1 MKMANNLRFSS
12 FPLIIFLF
20 IGTVLFG
27 TNKLPADEVVK
38 KIRSS
43 ILAPEGHR
51 FDVLWTYEYDDD
63 IWTGEGI
70 MKILGRDY
78 LKLTLDYQQILIKF
92 DTLFTRYEKT
102 DQVVADWFDR
112 NDPANFFS
120 ILLGEMPGFVVN
132 EVVDLSETQIAVTL
146 RAETMVGFD
155 TLRMIVNRETWL
167 PVSMSAEA
175 GEDIRVEV
183 QIKEAAPL
191 TNPLELANEKLTGSE
206 FIDLRE

>member
-1 MKMANNLRFSS
+1 MANNLRFSS

-27 TNKLPADEVVK
+27 ANKLPADEVVK

>member
-1 MKMANNLRFSS
+1 MTNNIRVTLLFLITFFITDNFLQSDDALLPNEVISQIKSALLSS
-12 FPLIIFLF
+12 DGNNF
-20 IGTVLFG
+20 
-27 TNKLPADEVVK
+27 EVV
-38 KIRSS
+38 
-43 ILAPEGHR
+43 
-51 FDVLWTYEYDDD
+51 WTYEYDGDF
-63 IWTGEGI
+63 WTGDGR

-78 LKLTLDYQQILIKF
+78 LRLDLDYQQILIKH
-92 DTLFTRYEKT
+92 DTLFTRYEET

-112 NDPANFFS
+112 TDPANFFS

-132 EVVDLSETQIAVTL
+132 EMVDLSDTQIAVTL

-155 TLRMIVNRETWL
+155 TLRMIVDRGTWL

-183 QIKEAAPL
+183 QIKKAAPL

>member
-51 FDVLWTYEYDDD
+51 FDVLWTYQYGDD

>member
-1 MKMANNLRFSS
+1 MANNLRFSS

-27 TNKLPADEVVK
+27 TNKLPTDEVVK

>member
-1 MKMANNLRFSS
+1 MANNFRVTLLFLITFFITDNFLQSDDALLPNEVISQIKSALLSS
-12 FPLIIFLF
+12 DGNNF
-20 IGTVLFG
+20 
-27 TNKLPADEVVK
+27 EVV
-38 KIRSS
+38 
-43 ILAPEGHR
+43 
-51 FDVLWTYEYDDD
+51 WTYEYDGDF
-63 IWTGEGI
+63 WTGDGS

-78 LKLTLDYQQILIKF
+78 LRLDLDYQQILIKH
-92 DTLFTRYEKT
+92 DTLFTRYEET

-112 NDPANFFS
+112 TNPANFFS

>member
-1 MKMANNLRFSS
+1 MMMANNFRVTLLFLITFFITDNFLQSDDALLPNDVLSQIKSALLSS
-12 FPLIIFLF
+12 DGNNF
-20 IGTVLFG
+20 
-27 TNKLPADEVVK
+27 EVV
-38 KIRSS
+38 
-43 ILAPEGHR
+43 
-51 FDVLWTYEYDDD
+51 WTYEYDGDF
-63 IWTGEGI
+63 WTGDGR

-78 LKLTLDYQQILIKF
+78 LRLDLDYQQILIKH
-92 DTLFTRYEKT
+92 DTLFTRYEET

-112 NDPANFFS
+112 TDPANFFS
-120 ILLGEMPGFVVN
+120 ILLGEMPGFFED
-132 EVVDLSETQIAVTL
+132 EVEILSEMQIAVTL

-155 TLRMIVNRETWL
+155 TLRMIVDRGTWL

-191 TNPLELANEKLTGSE
+191 TNPLELVNEKLTGSE

>member
-1 MKMANNLRFSS
+1 MANNLRFSS

-112 NDPANFFS
+112 TDPANFFS
-120 ILLGEMPGFVVN
+120 ILLGEMPGFFED
-132 EVVDLSETQIAVTL
+132 EVEILSEMQIAVTL
-146 RAETMVGFD
+146 RSETMVGFE

-167 PVSMSAEA
+167 PNSITAEA
-175 GEDIRVEV
+175 GEDIRVNV
-183 QIKEAAPL
+183 QIRETAPL
-191 TNPLELANEKLTGSE
+191 ANPLELTGGVLTGSE

>member
-1 MKMANNLRFSS
+1 MANNLRFSS

-146 RAETMVGFD
+146 RAETMVGFE

-191 TNPLELANEKLTGSE
+191 TNPLELVNEKLTGSE

>member
-1 MKMANNLRFSS
+1 MANNLRFSS

-27 TNKLPADEVVK
+27 ANKLPADEVVK

-63 IWTGEGI
+63 IWPGEGI

-120 ILLGEMPGFVVN
+120 ILLGEMPGFFED
-132 EVVDLSETQIAVTL
+132 EVEILSEMQIAVTL
-146 RAETMVGFD
+146 RSETMVGFE

-167 PVSMSAEA
+167 PNSITAEA
-175 GEDIRVEV
+175 GEDIRVNV
-183 QIKEAAPL
+183 QIRETAPL
-191 TNPLELANEKLTGSE
+191 ANPLELTGGVLTGSE

>member
-1 MKMANNLRFSS
+1 MANNLRFSS

-120 ILLGEMPGFVVN
+120 ILLGEMPGFFED
-132 EVVDLSETQIAVTL
+132 EVEILSEMQIAVTL
-146 RAETMVGFD
+146 RSETMVGFE

-167 PVSMSAEA
+167 PNSITAEA
-175 GEDIRVEV
+175 GEDIRVNV
-183 QIKEAAPL
+183 QIRETAPL
-191 TNPLELANEKLTGSE
+191 ANPLELTGGVLTGSE

>member
-1 MKMANNLRFSS
+1 MTNNIRVTLLFLITFFITDNFLQSDDALLPNDVLSQIKSALLSS
-12 FPLIIFLF
+12 DGNNF
-20 IGTVLFG
+20 
-27 TNKLPADEVVK
+27 EVV
-38 KIRSS
+38 
-43 ILAPEGHR
+43 
-51 FDVLWTYEYDDD
+51 WTYEYDGDF
-63 IWTGEGI
+63 WTGDGR

-78 LKLTLDYQQILIKF
+78 LRLDLDYQQILIKH
-92 DTLFTRYEKT
+92 DTLFTRYEET

-132 EVVDLSETQIAVTL
+132 EMVDLSETQIAVTL

>member
-1 MKMANNLRFSS
+1 MANNLRFSS

-43 ILAPEGHR
+43 ILAPEGYR

-78 LKLTLDYQQILIKF
+78 LRLDLDYQQILIKH
-92 DTLFTRYEKT
+92 DTLFTRYEET

-112 NDPANFFS
+112 TDPANFFS

-191 TNPLELANEKLTGSE
+191 ANPLELTGGVLTGSE

>member
-1 MKMANNLRFSS
+1 
-12 FPLIIFLF
+12 
-20 IGTVLFG
+20 
-27 TNKLPADEVVK
+27 
-38 KIRSS
+38 
-43 ILAPEGHR
+43 
-51 FDVLWTYEYDDD
+51 
-63 IWTGEGI
+63 
-70 MKILGRDY
+70 
-78 LKLTLDYQQILIKF
+78 
-92 DTLFTRYEKT
+92 
-102 DQVVADWFDR
+102 
-112 NDPANFFS
+112 
-120 ILLGEMPGFVVN
+120 MPGFVVN

-146 RAETMVGFD
+146 RAETMVGFE

>member
-1 MKMANNLRFSS
+1 MANNFRVTLLFLITFFITDNFLQSDDALLPNEVISQIKSALLSS
-12 FPLIIFLF
+12 DGNNF
-20 IGTVLFG
+20 
-27 TNKLPADEVVK
+27 EVV
-38 KIRSS
+38 
-43 ILAPEGHR
+43 
-51 FDVLWTYEYDDD
+51 WTYEYDGDF
-63 IWTGEGI
+63 WTGDGS

-78 LKLTLDYQQILIKF
+78 LRLDLDYQQILIKH
-92 DTLFTRYEKT
+92 DTLFTRYEET

-112 NDPANFFS
+112 TNPANFFS

-191 TNPLELANEKLTGSE
+191 TNPLELANEKLTGSQ

>member
-1 MKMANNLRFSS
+1 MANNLRFSS

-78 LKLTLDYQQILIKF
+78 LKLTLDYQQILIKH
-92 DTLFTRYEKT
+92 DTLFTRYEET
-102 DQVVADWFDR
+102 DQMVADWFDR
-112 NDPANFFS
+112 SDPANFFS
-120 ILLGEMPGFVVN
+120 ILLGEMPGFFED
-132 EVVDLSETQIAVTL
+132 EVEILSEMQIAVTL
-146 RAETMVGFD
+146 RAETMVGFE

-167 PVSMSAEA
+167 PNSITAEA
-175 GEDIRVEV
+175 GEDIRVNV
-183 QIKEAAPL
+183 QIRETAPL
-191 TNPLELANEKLTGSE
+191 ANPLELTGGVLTGSE

>member
-1 MKMANNLRFSS
+1 MANNLRFSS

-120 ILLGEMPGFVVN
+120 ILLGEMPGFFEDKV
-132 EVVDLSETQIAVTL
+132 EILSEMQIAVTL
-146 RAETMVGFD
+146 RSETMVGFE

-167 PVSMSAEA
+167 PNSITAEA
-175 GEDIRVEV
+175 GEDIRVNV
-183 QIKEAAPL
+183 QIRETAPL
-191 TNPLELANEKLTGSE
+191 ANPLELTGGVLTGSE

>member
-1 MKMANNLRFSS
+1 MANNFRVTLLFLITFFITDNFLQSDDALLPNEVISQIKSALLSS
-12 FPLIIFLF
+12 DGNNF
-20 IGTVLFG
+20 
-27 TNKLPADEVVK
+27 EVV
-38 KIRSS
+38 
-43 ILAPEGHR
+43 
-51 FDVLWTYEYDDD
+51 WTYEYDGDF
-63 IWTGEGI
+63 WTGDGR

-78 LKLTLDYQQILIKF
+78 LRLDLDYQQILIKY

-112 NDPANFFS
+112 TDPANFFS

-191 TNPLELANEKLTGSE
+191 ANPLELTGGVLTGSE

>member
-1 MKMANNLRFSS
+1 MANNLRFSS

-43 ILAPEGHR
+43 ILTPEGHR

-120 ILLGEMPGFVVN
+120 ILLGEMPGFFED
-132 EVVDLSETQIAVTL
+132 EVEILSEMQIAVTL
-146 RAETMVGFD
+146 RSETMVGFE

-167 PVSMSAEA
+167 PNSITAEA
-175 GEDIRVEV
+175 GEDIRVNV
-183 QIKEAAPL
+183 QIRETAPL
-191 TNPLELANEKLTGSE
+191 ANPLELTGGVLTGSE

>member
-1 MKMANNLRFSS
+1 MANNLRFSS

-43 ILAPEGHR
+43 ILAPKGHR

-120 ILLGEMPGFVVN
+120 ILLGEMPGFFED
-132 EVVDLSETQIAVTL
+132 EVEILSEMQIAVTL
-146 RAETMVGFD
+146 RSETMVGFE

-167 PVSMSAEA
+167 PNSITAEA
-175 GEDIRVEV
+175 GEDIRVNV
-183 QIKEAAPL
+183 QIRETAPL
-191 TNPLELANEKLTGSE
+191 ANPLELTGGVLTGSE

>member
-1 MKMANNLRFSS
+1 MANNLRFSS

-78 LKLTLDYQQILIKF
+78 LRLDLDYQQILIKH
-92 DTLFTRYEKT
+92 DTLFTRYEET

-112 NDPANFFS
+112 TDPANFFS
-120 ILLGEMPGFVVN
+120 ILLGEMPGFFED
-132 EVVDLSETQIAVTL
+132 EVEILSEMQIAVTL
-146 RAETMVGFD
+146 RSETMVGFE

-167 PVSMSAEA
+167 PNSITAEA
-175 GEDIRVEV
+175 GEDIRVNV
-183 QIKEAAPL
+183 QIRETAPL
-191 TNPLELANEKLTGSE
+191 ANPLELTGGVLTGSE

>member
-1 MKMANNLRFSS
+1 MANNLRFSS

-155 TLRMIVNRETWL
+155 TLRMIVDRGTWL
-167 PVSMSAEA
+167 PNSITAEA
-175 GEDIRVEV
+175 GEDIRVNV
-183 QIKEAAPL
+183 QIRETAPL
-191 TNPLELANEKLTGSE
+191 ANPLELNGGVLTGSE
-206 FIDLRE
+206 FLDLTE

>member
-1 MKMANNLRFSS
+1 MANNFRVTLLFLITFFITDNFLQSDDALLPNEVISQIKSALLSS
-12 FPLIIFLF
+12 DGNNF
-20 IGTVLFG
+20 
-27 TNKLPADEVVK
+27 EVV
-38 KIRSS
+38 
-43 ILAPEGHR
+43 
-51 FDVLWTYEYDDD
+51 WTYEYDGDF
-63 IWTGEGI
+63 WTGDGS

-78 LKLTLDYQQILIKF
+78 LRLDLDYQQILIKH
-92 DTLFTRYEKT
+92 DTLFTRYEET

-112 NDPANFFS
+112 TNPANFFS

-183 QIKEAAPL
+183 QIKEAALL
-191 TNPLELANEKLTGSE
+191 TNPLELANEKLTGSQ

>member
-1 MKMANNLRFSS
+1 MANNLRFSS

-27 TNKLPADEVVK
+27 ANKLPADEVVK

-120 ILLGEMPGFVVN
+120 ILLGEMPGFFED
-132 EVVDLSETQIAVTL
+132 EVEILSEMQIAVTL
-146 RAETMVGFD
+146 RSETMVGFE

-167 PVSMSAEA
+167 PNSITAEA
-175 GEDIRVEV
+175 GEDIRVNV
-183 QIKEAAPL
+183 QIRETAPL
-191 TNPLELANEKLTGSE
+191 ANPLELTGGVLTGSE

>member
-1 MKMANNLRFSS
+1 MANNLRFSS

-120 ILLGEMPGFVVN
+120 ILLGEMPGFFED
-132 EVVDLSETQIAVTL
+132 EVEILSEMQIAVTL
-146 RAETMVGFD
+146 RAETMVGFE

-167 PVSMSAEA
+167 PNSITAEA
-175 GEDIRVEV
+175 GEDIRVNV
-183 QIKEAAPL
+183 QIRETAPL
-191 TNPLELANEKLTGSE
+191 ANPLELTGGVLTGSE

>member
-1 MKMANNLRFSS
+1 MANNFRVTLLFLITFFITDNFLQSDDALLPNDVLSQIKSALLSS
-12 FPLIIFLF
+12 DGNNF
-20 IGTVLFG
+20 
-27 TNKLPADEVVK
+27 EVV
-38 KIRSS
+38 
-43 ILAPEGHR
+43 
-51 FDVLWTYEYDDD
+51 WTYEYDGDF
-63 IWTGEGI
+63 WTGDGR

-78 LKLTLDYQQILIKF
+78 LRLDLDYQQILIKH
-92 DTLFTRYEKT
+92 DTLFTRYEET
-102 DQVVADWFDR
+102 DQVVGDWFDR
-112 NDPANFFS
+112 TVPANFFS

>member
-1 MKMANNLRFSS
+1 MANNLRFSS

-78 LKLTLDYQQILIKF
+78 LRLDLDYQQILIKH
-92 DTLFTRYEKT
+92 DTLFTRYEET

-112 NDPANFFS
+112 TNPANFFS

>member
-1 MKMANNLRFSS
+1 MTNNIRVTLLFLIAFFITDNFLQSDDALLPNDVLSQIKSALLSS
-12 FPLIIFLF
+12 DGNNF
-20 IGTVLFG
+20 
-27 TNKLPADEVVK
+27 EVV
-38 KIRSS
+38 
-43 ILAPEGHR
+43 
-51 FDVLWTYEYDDD
+51 WTYEYDGDF
-63 IWTGEGI
+63 WTGDGR

-78 LKLTLDYQQILIKF
+78 LRLDLDYQQILIKH
-92 DTLFTRYEKT
+92 DTLFTRYEET

-112 NDPANFFS
+112 TDPANFFS

>member
-1 MKMANNLRFSS
+1 MANNLRFSS

-27 TNKLPADEVVK
+27 ANKLPADEVVK

-78 LKLTLDYQQILIKF
+78 LKL
-92 DTLFTRYEKT
+92 
-102 DQVVADWFDR
+102 
-112 NDPANFFS
+112 
-120 ILLGEMPGFVVN
+120 
-132 EVVDLSETQIAVTL
+132 
-146 RAETMVGFD
+146 
-155 TLRMIVNRETWL
+155 
-167 PVSMSAEA
+167 
-175 GEDIRVEV
+175 
-183 QIKEAAPL
+183 
-191 TNPLELANEKLTGSE
+191 
-206 FIDLRE
+206 IDS

>member
-1 MKMANNLRFSS
+1 MANNLRFSS

-120 ILLGEMPGFVVN
+120 ILLGEMPGFFED
-132 EVVDLSETQIAVTL
+132 EVEILSEMQIAVTL
-146 RAETMVGFD
+146 RSETMVGFE

-167 PVSMSAEA
+167 PNSITAEA
-175 GEDIRVEV
+175 GEDIRVNV
-183 QIKEAAPL
+183 QIRETAAL
-191 TNPLELANEKLTGSE
+191 ANPLELTGGVLTGLE

>member
-1 MKMANNLRFSS
+1 MANNLRFSS

>member
-1 MKMANNLRFSS
+1 MANNLRFSS

-43 ILAPEGHR
+43 ILAPEGYR

-120 ILLGEMPGFVVN
+120 ILLGEMPGFFED
-132 EVVDLSETQIAVTL
+132 EVEILSEMQIAVTL
-146 RAETMVGFD
+146 RAETMVGFE

-167 PVSMSAEA
+167 PNSITAEA
-175 GEDIRVEV
+175 GEDIRVNV
-183 QIKEAAPL
+183 QIRETAPL
-191 TNPLELANEKLTGSE
+191 ANPLELTGGVLTGSE